1 MKNVLKICTVAVL
14 ALVMV
19 MSMCT
24 AAFAAGSV
32 GDLVEFWAGDT
43 RVDKAGTEAP
53 EAGKA
58 ATLAK
63 ESALTDFWA
72 CEIPSEYKGQALVCK
87 IQGAKDGDA
96 YFVFHKG
103 SDWEFVGKYTTKDGQ
118 FDITFDEL
126 SPVAIFK
133 ASTPKTG
140 DSNNMLLWGGLMVAA
155 AAAAVGTVVY
165 SKKRRTEA

>member
-1 MKNVLKICTVAVL
+1 MKKVLKICSVAVL

-19 MSMCT
+19 FGMFT
-24 AAFAAGSV
+24 AAFAAGSAT
-32 GDLVEFWAGDT
+32 DIVEFWAGDT
-43 RVDKAGTEAP
+43 RVDQAGTEAP
-53 EAGKA
+53 EEGTA

-63 ESALTDFWA
+63 ESSMTKFWA
-72 CEIPSEYKGQALVCK
+72 GEIPSDYEGQALVCK

-96 YFVFHKG
+96 FFVFHKG
-103 SDWEFVGKYTTKDGQ
+103 SDWTFVGKYTTKDGQ
-118 FDITFDEL
+118 FDITFDDL

-133 ASTPKTG
+133 ASAPKTG
-140 DSNNMLLWGGLMVAA
+140 DANNMLLWGGLMVAA